1 MNQFLKAL
9 VILLIFTPGIALAKT
24 GLNDQTYT
32 NISEYPMN
40 PNNPDSIKRQKM
52 YDRYFQKYRLM
63 IGIEGGLNHTF
74 SYGDFSHKPEY
85 EYPYQNYKFDRH
97 SRSGYSYG
105 LSLQWNFKKWIS
117 IRSGLSYDY
126 KAFYSETSFNNNL
139 GSNSPPG
146 LITSFSNQTSSFGY
160 LTIPLMAKVTF
171 GKKIQIFC
179 NAGIFAAFLTKQTD
193 DVASWL
199 KNNYEGPEVYD
210 YKESSNNGIQ
220 NYRKM
225 DAGLSCGAGIGVPIG
240 KHLLISAE
248 CRYNYG
254 LRNSWRPDYSKE
266 QPFLAKGELLL
277 RTIGGNIGIAYKFS
291 ARETDK

>member
-1 MNQFLKAL
+1 MNIPIK
-9 VILLIFTPGIALAKT
+9 IINLIGIRDPGILT
-24 GLNDQTYT
+24 DFPFNG
-32 NISEYPMN
+32 ISKSGFLFEVDYLTITKHFIP
-40 PNNPDSIKRQKM
+40 RQV
-52 YDRYFQKYRLM
+52 LTT
-63 IGIEGGLNHTF
+63 ILVPT
-74 SYGDFSHKPEY
+74 P
-85 EYPYQNYKFDRH
+85 
-97 SRSGYSYG
+97 
-105 LSLQWNFKKWIS
+105 
-117 IRSGLSYDY
+117 
-126 KAFYSETSFNNNL
+126 
-139 GSNSPPG
+139 PPG